1 MSTMMMMMQMS
12 MFIVFPILYNGKDR
26 GFVPQNLPIDFL
38 DLSAHKNSLDSFS
51 HLDHWCMTRMY
62 DEIQSE

>member
-1 MSTMMMMMQMS
+1 MSMVMMMQMS
-12 MFIVFPILYNGKDR
+12 MFSIVFPFIYNGKDR
-26 GFVPQNLPIDFL
+26 GFVPQNLPINFL
-38 DLSAHKNSLDSFS
+38 DLSAHKSSLDSFS